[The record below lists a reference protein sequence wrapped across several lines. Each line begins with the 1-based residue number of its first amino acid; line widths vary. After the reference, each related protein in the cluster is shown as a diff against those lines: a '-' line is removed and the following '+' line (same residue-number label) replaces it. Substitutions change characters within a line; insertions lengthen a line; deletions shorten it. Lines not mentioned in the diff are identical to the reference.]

1 MAVQISGVLKDG
13 AGKPIQNCT
22 IQLKAK
28 RNSTTVVVNTV
39 ASENP
44 DEAGRYS
51 MDVEYG
57 QYSVILLVEGFP
69 PSHAGAITVYED
81 SKPGTL
87 NDFLGAATEDDV
99 RPEALYRFE
108 KMVEEVARNAEAASQ
123 SAAAAKKSETAAAS
137 SRNAA
142 KTSET
147 NAGNSA
153 KAAASSK
160 TAAQNAATAAERSET
175 NARASEEASADSEEA
190 SRRNA
195 ESAAENAGVATT
207 KAREA
212 AADATKAGQK
222 KDEALSAAT
231 RAEKAADR
239 AEVAAEVTAEPYANI
254 VPPLPDVWI
263 PFNDSLDMIAGF
275 SPGYKKI
282 AIGDDVVQ
290 VASDKQV
297 NFSRASTA
305 TYINKSGELKTAE
318 RQVRLRIRFDKYDG
332 SATTFLGDA
341 YIDTQTLEINMT
353 GGAAGRITA
362 RVRKDKTTGWIFAEA
377 TIQAIDGELKIGSQI
392 QYSPERG
399 GATVSGD
406 YIYLATPQV
415 ENGPCVSSFIIS
427 GGSATTRASDLVSIP
442 TRNNLYKLPFTFLLE
457 IHKNWDIA
465 PNAAPRV
472 WDIAAA
478 NTGQSA
484 IAAINRGS
492 GKLYM
497 SLSNPSGLYV
507 NSAATDV
514 FAEKTTFGCIAKA
527 DGHFHV
533 VTNGKAVNEVY
544 CEYNGVTA
552 DKNIRFGGQTNTGE
566 RHLFGH
572 IRNFRIWHKEL
583 NDRQLKE
590 VV

>member
-1 MAVQISGVLKDG
+1 
-13 AGKPIQNCT
+13 
-22 IQLKAK
+22 
-28 RNSTTVVVNTV
+28 
-39 ASENP
+39 
-44 DEAGRYS
+44 
-51 MDVEYG
+51 
-57 QYSVILLVEGFP
+57 
-69 PSHAGAITVYED
+69 
-81 SKPGTL
+81 
-87 NDFLGAATEDDV
+87 
-99 RPEALYRFE
+99 
-108 KMVEEVARNAEAASQ
+108 
-123 SAAAAKKSETAAAS
+123 
-137 SRNAA
+137 
-142 KTSET
+142 
-147 NAGNSA
+147 
-153 KAAASSK
+153 
-160 TAAQNAATAAERSET
+160 
-175 NARASEEASADSEEA
+175 
-190 SRRNA
+190 
-195 ESAAENAGVATT
+195 
-207 KAREA
+207 
-212 AADATKAGQK
+212 
-222 KDEALSAAT
+222 
-231 RAEKAADR
+231 
-239 AEVAAEVTAEPYANI
+239 
-254 VPPLPDVWI
+254 
-263 PFNDSLDMIAGF
+263 MIAGF

-305 TYINKSGELKTAE
+305 TYINKSGELKTAEINEPRFECDGLLIEGQRTNYMLNSESPASWGKSSNMDVPETGTDSFGFTYGKFVCNDSLVGQTSAINMASIAATKSVDVSGDNKYVTTSCRFKTE

-392 QYSPERG
+392 QYSPEQG

-497 SLSNPSGLYV
+497 SLSNPSGSYV

-552 DKNIRFGGQTNTGE
+552 EKISDLEGRRILENDICLAIFAISAYGIKN
-566 RHLFGH
+566 
-572 IRNFRIWHKEL
+572 
-583 NDRQLKE
+583 
-590 VV
+590 